1 MGNTAMLHR
10 FYHYLQTHQI
20 IFALFLVVVGWL
32 VFQTRDILVAIFVA
46 YIIMAAL
53 MPSVRWFRSQGVPQI
68 FSVLIPY
75 LAVIV
80 FLTLIILPL
89 VPFVATQV
97 QALIS
102 DLPHYLDEAAST
114 LGITVDANTIQD
126 TVARESSNI
135 SRNAVSLTTKV
146 FNGIF
151 VTLTVLIVSFYML
164 YYQDKFKHAVANLFH
179 KNEQEHVVKT
189 MGKIDE
195 KLGAWL
201 RGQLVLCF
209 TIGLLTYIALS
220 LLGVPFALPLAI
232 IAGLLEVVPTLGP
245 ILASV
250 PAIIVAL
257 TFNPTL
263 ALVVAATY
271 FVIQMLENNLLVPK
285 IMQKAVGLNPVI
297 VIIGVMVGASLLG
310 VAGALLSIPFISF
323 IIVLFK
329 SLNEAKEK

>member
-1 MGNTAMLHR
+1 MLHR

-20 IFALFLVVVGWL
+20 IFAFVLAITGWL
-32 VFQTRDILVAIFVA
+32 LFQTRDILVAIFVA
-46 YIIMAAL
+46 YILMAAL
-53 MPSVRWFRSQGVPQI
+53 MPAVRWFRSQGVPQI
-68 FSVLIPY
+68 LSVLIPY
-75 LAVIV
+75 LAVII

-89 VPFVATQV
+89 IPFVAQQIQSLV
-97 QALIS
+97 AN
-102 DLPHYLDEAAST
+102 LPVYLDEAAST
-114 LGITVDANTIQD
+114 IGITIDANTIQD

-146 FNGIF
+146 FSGIF

-179 KNEQEHVVKT
+179 KNEQEQVVKT

-220 LLGVPFALPLAI
+220 LLGVPYALPLAI

-250 PAIIVAL
+250 PAIVVAL

-297 VIIGVMVGASLLG
+297 VIVGVMVGASLLG

-329 SLNEAKEK
+329 SLNETKEK